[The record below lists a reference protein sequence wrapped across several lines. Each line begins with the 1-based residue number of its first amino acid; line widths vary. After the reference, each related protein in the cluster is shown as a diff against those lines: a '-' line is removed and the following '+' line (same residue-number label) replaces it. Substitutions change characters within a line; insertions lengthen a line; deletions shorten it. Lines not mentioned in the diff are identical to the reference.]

1 MDYMEDTGKY
11 RRGSIEKPVAKE
23 GQEGTGDMGYKRGTT
38 GQLHDWH
45 LLLTQ
50 RLAEFFTF

>member
-23 GQEGTGDMGYKRGTT
+23 GQEGTGDMGYKWGTT

-45 LLLTQ
+45 HLLT
-50 RLAEFFTF
+50 

>member
-1 MDYMEDTGKY
+1 MEDTGKY

-23 GQEGTGDMGYKRGTT
+23 GQEGTGDKRGTT

-45 LLLTQ
+45 LLLT
-50 RLAEFFTF
+50 